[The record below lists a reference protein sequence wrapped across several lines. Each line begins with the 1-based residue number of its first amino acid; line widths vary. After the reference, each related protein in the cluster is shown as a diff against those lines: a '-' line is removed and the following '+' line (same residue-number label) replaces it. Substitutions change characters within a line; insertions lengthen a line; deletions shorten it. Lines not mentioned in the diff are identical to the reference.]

1 MRKFSFLICLI
12 CSLVVHFTAFGQ
24 STDEFNRS
32 KSLFEGIWVNKT
44 EHRYIQ
50 LTFDDSVGYVNVN
63 DWLNHLKITKKT
75 PIDLYK
81 AFIQDDS
88 LIIPEDE
95 ACNCPSCVLKIEN
108 NQLVYTCYLKQNPF
122 GEALSKETTQVIL
135 FDRLKK

>member
-1 MRKFSFLICLI
+1 MRKICFFTSLF

-24 STDEFNRS
+24 SAEELNLS

-50 LTFDDSVGYVNVN
+50 LTFDESVDYVNVN
-63 DWLNHLKITKKT
+63 DWLNHLKINKKT

-81 AFIQDDS
+81 AFIQGDS
-88 LIIPEDE
+88 LIVPEDK
-95 ACNCPSCVLKIEN
+95 ACECPTCVFKIEN